1 MFRNTEFCGQ
11 EIYFSVSPDALT
23 RGVSRFL
30 TRMMIVITVRMI
42 PRLAMLMGRMEKL
55 DPSHMYWT

>member
-1 MFRNTEFCGQ
+1 M
-11 EIYFSVSPDALT
+11 SL
-23 RGVSRFL
+23 FL

-55 DPSHMYWT
+55 DPSHMYWTWTKINESDQINSVTLWGGRQS